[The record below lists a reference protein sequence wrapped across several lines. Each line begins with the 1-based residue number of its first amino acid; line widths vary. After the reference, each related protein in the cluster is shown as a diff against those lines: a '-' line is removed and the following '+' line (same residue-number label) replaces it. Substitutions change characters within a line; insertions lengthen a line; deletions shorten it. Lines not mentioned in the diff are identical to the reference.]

1 LQAAVGRPIVA
12 PLFDPSRE
20 SPVPSNLSVNGSRLW
35 DTLMTSA
42 AIGPGPRGGLR
53 RLTLTEED
61 RQVRRQLEAWADQ
74 GGYGCSVDRLGN
86 MFVRREGAEPSLPPV
101 LIGSHL
107 DTQWAGGRFD
117 GVLGVLAGLEILRT
131 LDDLAIETRRAIEVV
146 NWTNEEG
153 ARFSP
158 PMMCSLAWSGGATP
172 EWVEAREDKEGFR
185 FGEALEGIGYRGDA
199 PVGGRAVD
207 AYFELHIEQAEKLDE
222 AAVPVGIVVGGY
234 PTYGARVAVKGTTAH
249 TGPTPMGKR
258 SNALVGAAM
267 AAVAVNDIGWAHA
280 GEDGKATAARLDLV
294 PNLPGTLSESA
305 QLFIDMRHP
314 HVEGLE
320 AMKRDLRAALPGCVE
335 RSRTEISIAEEWGFG
350 VFEFDQDLIG
360 LLRDTAARL
369 GLPTL
374 DLRSQAGHDAYN
386 MARIAPTCMIFTP
399 CRDGITH
406 NEAED
411 IDLDATLPGVNLLLH
426 AVLARANR

>member
-1 LQAAVGRPIVA
+1 V
-12 PLFDPSRE
+12 S
-20 SPVPSNLSVNGSRLW
+20 SNLTVNGSRLW

-42 AIGPGPRGGLR
+42 AIGAGPRGGLR
-53 RLTLTEED
+53 RLTLTDGD
-61 RQVRRQLEAWADQ
+61 RQVRRQLEAWADE
-74 GGYGCSVDRLGN
+74 GGYGLTVDRLGN
-86 MFVRREGAEPSLPPV
+86 MFLRRDGSDPSLPPV
-101 LIGSHL
+101 FIGSHL

-117 GVLGVLAGLEILRT
+117 GVLGVLAGLEVLRT
-131 LDDLAIETRRAIEVV
+131 LDDLNLETRRAIEVV

-158 PMMCSLAWSGGATP
+158 PMLCSLAWSGQATP
-172 EWVEAREDKEGFR
+172 EWVEGRIDRDGVRFEDALAR
-185 FGEALEGIGYRGDA
+185 IGYRGDA

-207 AYFELHIEQAEKLDE
+207 AYFELHIEQGPALDE
-222 AAVPVGIVVGGY
+222 AGVPVGIVVGGY
-234 PTYGARVAVKGTTAH
+234 PTFGARVAVEGATAH
-249 TGPTPMGKR
+249 TGPTPMAKR

-267 AAVAVNDIGWAHA
+267 VAVAVNDIGWAHA

-305 QLFIDMRHP
+305 QLFVDMRHP

-320 AMKRDLRAALPGCVE
+320 AMKQALREALPGCAE
-335 RSRTEISIAEEWGFG
+335 RSRTRISVAEEWGFG
-350 VFEFDQDLIG
+350 IFEFDPGLIA
-360 LLRDTAARL
+360 LLRETAARL
-369 GLPTL
+369 GAPTL

-399 CRDGITH
+399 CRDGVTH

-411 IDLDATLPGVNLLLH
+411 ISLEATLPGVNVLLH